1 MHTRFFENE
10 FGQAMSITTNNIN
23 VQTFRQEP
31 VDGIDVTLKSGD
43 IKILSTTLTRKEAL
57 MLSKALYKAFNN

>member
-10 FGQAMSITTNNIN
+10 FGQAMSITTNNIT

-31 VDGIDVTLKSGD
+31 TDGIDVTLKSGD
-43 IKILSTTLTRKEAL
+43 IKVLSTTLTRKEAMIL
-57 MLSKALYKAFNN
+57 TKSLYKALFN